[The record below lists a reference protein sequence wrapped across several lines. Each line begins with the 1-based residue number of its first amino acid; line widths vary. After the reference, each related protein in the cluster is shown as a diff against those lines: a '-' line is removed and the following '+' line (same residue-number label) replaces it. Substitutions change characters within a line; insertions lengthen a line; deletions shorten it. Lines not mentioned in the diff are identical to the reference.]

1 MMTKPFSMH
10 GRRDF
15 LILAAGATLKAAEPV
30 TRRAVSE
37 TAYPLER
44 ITPIAQDGH
53 PGLGFLR
60 KPPGKGAIP
69 GGGHHS
75 RWAPHSAGRDVKE
88 YALHSPPP
96 CPFLAEG
103 YVLVAFTYLSRDHD
117 RQDKMCLQDCLAV
130 VNHLKR
136 LSFVDEGLIPCART
150 GQRKT
155 HKRKQPRGIAQ
166 HLATAHCQFGVFQ
179 MLISRVTKNLPE
191 SVGLLIE
198 ATVMRVPIPLP
209 TDQRS

>member
-1 MMTKPFSMH
+1 MTTKPFSMH

-15 LILAAGATLKAAEPV
+15 LTLAAGATLKAAEPV
-30 TRRAVSE
+30 TRRAISE
-37 TAYPLER
+37 TAYPLEQ

-60 KPPGKGAIP
+60 KPLGKGPFPAVVIIH
-69 GGGHHS
+69 GGLVTRPEGE
-75 RWAPHSAGRDVKE
+75 VKE
-88 YALHSPPP
+88 YALHSPLP
-96 CPFLAEG
+96 CRFLAEG
-103 YVLVAFTYLSRDHD
+103 YVVVALTYQSRDHD

-136 LSFVDEGLIPCART
+136 LSFVDEGLVPCARI
-150 GQRKT
+150 GQRET

-166 HLATAHCQFGVFQ
+166 HLATAHCQFDVFQ

-198 ATVMRVPIPLP
+198 ATVMRVPNSLL
-209 TDQRS
+209 TDQR